1 MRPLSPALL
10 SDSLTFSSFSSS
22 LLALHR
28 IQILLLTTAK
38 AVAWKSEKSIR
49 PHGVT
54 TMTMID
60 KRMTLGSLQRSVKWE
75 EPRKRA
81 QWNKSNNHSMSVDDG
96 KSAASESDFPASA
109 KRWRM
114 SRHATLVVWVYN
126 QLSNNSNQA
135 IYLSI
140 ARKRGIIHFF
150 FYSPPVTRA
159 SCPRLYT
166 SHHPVCIGK
175 LCWSQLPFIPITLT
189 RSAYPPPLSL
199 THRISMRPAMCH
211 HAKMRWM
218 SFSLPLTDVKAKK
231 NSFSS
236 HSRCDGA
243 SKAVRKLYTSW
254 WDFSG
259 WMEKIHAVVS
269 GRWQQQR
276 VYVCKMHLWLFFFLE
291 KGKTR
296 WWLGHECCV
305 LDGVPHTS
313 FECEFE
319 CVVRFIFSLRCWP
332 FFPAK

>member
-60 KRMTLGSLQRSVKWE
+60 KRMTLGGLQRSVKWE

-231 NSFSS
+231 I
-236 HSRCDGA
+236 HSRRIHDVMERAKQWENSTLHGETFRGGWKKFMLLFPDAGSSSACTCAKCTCGYFFSWRKERHDDGWVM
-243 SKAVRKLYTSW
+243 S
-254 WDFSG
+254 
-259 WMEKIHAVVS
+259 VV
-269 GRWQQQR
+269 
-276 VYVCKMHLWLFFFLE
+276 FLMACR
-291 KGKTR
+291 THHSSVN
-296 WWLGHECCV
+296 LSV
-305 LDGVPHTS
+305 S
-313 FECEFE
+313 FAF
-319 CVVRFIFSLRCWP
+319 FSLRCWP
-332 FFPAK
+332 FFPVK